1 MTDEDKNMSRE
12 AQRVEEEYMRTR
24 ENRENGAIGG
34 DMTLN
39 AADRGK
45 DRPVKRLEDMSLEES
60 QLALFQAKVIEAKL
74 EEKLLEL
81 SLVEQDIAYEER
93 IRQLE
98 RTPQPIQHTPSTPPM
113 PSRGARIVE
122 IVKNR
127 NKSVRM
133 KNDSVSEKQPP
144 RWKAEDVSPVVE
156 PTVPEVARCIPPLPN
171 YNIDTTGAIPR
182 VPTLPSVPISSPHV
196 SPTTTPVMSIPAP
209 IPGLGIPQ
217 ASPPSVLTVPS
228 AIRPKDIAEL
238 KFEELKDI
246 STRAKLNMF
255 YEGVEGCVTEDKHRL
270 EVANMRMDEKLRVLV
285 HNAKKEKKIT
295 DWKTLK
301 SFLISAFSVKLSFD
315 QLFDTT
321 NEGKYD
327 WVKDPHEFRNDY
339 MYKYSNMCQ
348 QFPDKELPRFEKM
361 LKNKLIEGFPS
372 ENQGKL
378 RNFMDKSVS
387 LETFM
392 TQVQRQ
398 REILL
403 SAQGSNV
410 TFKTSNKSYSQSQ
423 PSNSQTSPQSPP
435 QYQQSPPQYPQNPPN
450 PPQYYQ
456 NPPQHPQNPPNPPQQ
471 SQNPPQY
478 PPSQNQPQPQ
488 PRHYRPRQ
496 QGSRPKY
503 CRYCS
508 GRGHSFQTCK
518 LMPPYY
524 VCFDCKR
531 TDCRQGD
538 PGCQGWVPHQ
548 YVYGP
553 NGQLLP
559 PPQTP
564 PSHEPPPPPQ
574 THPIPPPNVAQ
585 HSAPQT
591 EDRQ

>member
-1 MTDEDKNMSRE
+1 MTEEDKNMSRE
-12 AQRVEEEYMRTR
+12 AQRVEEEYMRTGENVLEGATGYSVRSEVGEGDTVVQMVYDQFVQVQDRIDRLQKEYARR
-24 ENRENGAIGG
+24 EQDLRMREDKMREDRMREERLASTPKPVSETPTTPHRPTQGAR
-34 DMTLN
+34 T
-39 AADRGK
+39 
-45 DRPVKRLEDMSLEES
+45 
-60 QLALFQAKVIEAKL
+60 
-74 EEKLLEL
+74 LEL
-81 SLVEQDIAYEER
+81 LR
-93 IRQLE
+93 
-98 RTPQPIQHTPSTPPM
+98 
-113 PSRGARIVE
+113 
-122 IVKNR
+122 KNR
-127 NKSVRM
+127 SVRM
-133 KNDSVSEKQPP
+133 KNESVSEKQPP